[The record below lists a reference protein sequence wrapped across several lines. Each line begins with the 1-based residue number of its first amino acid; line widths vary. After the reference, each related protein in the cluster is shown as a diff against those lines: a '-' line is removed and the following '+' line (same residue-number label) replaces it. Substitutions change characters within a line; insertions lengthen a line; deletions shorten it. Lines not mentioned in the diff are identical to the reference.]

1 MTRGRISVRR
11 NWLREFL
18 ARRFPRDEMID
29 DEDASFAFFARR
41 YALLAARLITTFGLT
56 VEIV

>member
-1 MTRGRISVRR
+1 VHAVI
-11 NWLREFL
+11 WLRAFL

-29 DEDASFAFFARR
+29 DEDFAFFARR

-56 VEIV
+56 VDIV